1 METRPELLSSEGPR
15 DTLATVPVVYALGA
29 EIIADEALRSAP

>member
-15 DTLATVPVVYALGA
+15 DTLATVPVVYALNGCR
-29 EIIADEALRSAP
+29 DYS